1 MPKISDDRKL
11 ERSRQILDAAR
22 RCFAEKGFH
31 RASMSDVIRESGLS
45 AGAVYSYYSSK
56 EELIAAVARSMFV
69 AYEAGISSFDEPGVH
84 PASPEAAVRTLAER
98 ILLEIAP
105 LTDGFRMVL
114 TVWGEAANNPALRET
129 VGDIVR
135 GLRGV
140 FERVLT
146 EWQGAG
152 HELPAEPVVLAQV
165 MVSVMQGVVV
175 QQGLVG
181 DLDVEDYIAAFCS
194 VLRGLGLGDSD
205 HNLKFD

>member
-31 RASMSDVIRESGLS
+31 RASMSDVIKESGLS

-69 AYEAGISSFDEPGVH
+69 AYEAGIHSFDDPQAH
-84 PASPEAAVRTLAER
+84 PASPEAAVRALAER

-114 TVWGEAANNPALRET
+114 TVWGEAANNPALRDT
-129 VGDIVR
+129 VRDIVR

-146 EWQGAG
+146 DWQSAG
-152 HELPAEPVVLAQV
+152 HTLPAEPAVLAQV

-181 DLDVEDYIAAFCS
+181 DIEVEDYIDAFCA
-194 VLRGLGLGDSD
+194 VLRGVGLGEPRP
-205 HNLKFD
+205 

>member
-1 MPKISDDRKL
+1 MPKISDERKL
-11 ERSRQILDAAR
+11 ERSQQILDAAR
-22 RCFAEKGFH
+22 RCFIDKGFH

-56 EELIAAVARSMFV
+56 EELIAAVARSIFV
-69 AYEAGISSFDEPGVH
+69 AYETGINGFDDPGAR
-84 PASPEAAVRTLAER
+84 PASPEAAVRSLAER

-114 TVWGEAANNPALRET
+114 TVWGEASNNPALRET

-146 EWQGAG
+146 DWRAAG
-152 HELPAEPVVLAQV
+152 HELPAEPTILAQV
-165 MVSVMQGVVV
+165 MVSVMQGAVV

-181 DLDVEDYIAAFCS
+181 DVEIDDYIDAFCA
-194 VLRGLGLGDSD
+194 VLRVAGLGDD
-205 HNLKFD
+205 AC

>member
-1 MPKISDDRKL
+1 MPKISDERKL
-11 ERSRQILDAAR
+11 ERSTQILDAAR
-22 RCFAEKGFH
+22 RCFIEKGFH

-56 EELIAAVARSMFV
+56 EELIAAVARSLFV
-69 AYEAGISSFDEPGVH
+69 AYQEGISSFDDPGSR
-84 PASPEAAVRTLAER
+84 PASPEAVVRSLAER
-98 ILLEIAP
+98 VLLEIAP
-105 LTDGFRMVL
+105 MTDGFRMVL
-114 TVWGEAANNPALRET
+114 TVWGEAANNPALRGT

-146 EWQGAG
+146 DWRAAG
-152 HELPAEPVVLAQV
+152 HELSAEPAVLAQV

-181 DLDVEDYIAAFCS
+181 DVEVDEYIDAFCA
-194 VLRGLGLGDSD
+194 VLRVAGLGDD
-205 HNLKFD
+205 APEM

>member
-1 MPKISDDRKL
+1 MPKISDERKL

-22 RCFAEKGFH
+22 RCFVDKGFH

-56 EELIAAVARSMFV
+56 EELIAAVARSIFV
-69 AYEAGISSFDEPGVH
+69 AYESGITSFDDPGEQ
-84 PASPEAAVRTLAER
+84 PASPEAAVRALAER
-98 ILLEIAP
+98 VLLEIAP
-105 LTDGFRMVL
+105 MTDGFRMVL
-114 TVWGEAANNPALRET
+114 TVWGEAANNPELRDT

-135 GLRGV
+135 GLRSV

-146 EWQGAG
+146 DWRSAG
-152 HELPAEPVVLAQV
+152 HELPAEPAILAQV

-181 DLDVEDYIAAFCS
+181 DVAVDDYIDAFCA
-194 VLRGLGLGDSD
+194 VLRIAELGERAPII
-205 HNLKFD
+205 

>member
-1 MPKISDDRKL
+1 MPKISDERKL

-22 RCFAEKGFH
+22 RCFVEKGFH

-56 EELIAAVARSMFV
+56 EELIAAVARSIFV
-69 AYEAGISSFDEPGVH
+69 AYESGISSFDDPGTQ
-84 PASPEAAVRTLAER
+84 PASPEAVVRTLAER
-98 ILLEIAP
+98 ILVEIAP
-105 LTDGFRMVL
+105 MTDGFRMVL
-114 TVWGEAANNPALRET
+114 TVWGEAANNPELRDT

-146 EWQGAG
+146 AWRAAG
-152 HELPAEPVVLAQV
+152 HDLPAEPAILAQV

-181 DLDVEDYIAAFCS
+181 DVTVDDYIDAFCA
-194 VLRGLGLGDSD
+194 VLRLAGLGD
-205 HNLKFD
+205 KV

>member
-1 MPKISDDRKL
+1 MPKISDERKL

-22 RCFAEKGFH
+22 RCFVDKGFH

-56 EELIAAVARSMFV
+56 EELIAAVARSIFV
-69 AYEAGISSFDEPGVH
+69 AYESGITSFDDPGEQ
-84 PASPEAAVRTLAER
+84 PASPEAAVRALAER
-98 ILLEIAP
+98 VLLEIAP
-105 LTDGFRMVL
+105 MTDGFRMVL
-114 TVWGEAANNPALRET
+114 TVWGEAANNPELRDT

-135 GLRGV
+135 GLRSV

-146 EWQGAG
+146 DWRSAG
-152 HELPAEPVVLAQV
+152 HELPAEPAILAQV

-181 DLDVEDYIAAFCS
+181 DVAVDDYIDAFCA
-194 VLRGLGLGDSD
+194 VLRIAGLGERAPII
-205 HNLKFD
+205 

>member
-1 MPKISDDRKL
+1 MPKISDERKL

-22 RCFAEKGFH
+22 RCFVDKGFH

-56 EELIAAVARSMFV
+56 EELIAAVARSIFV
-69 AYEAGISSFDEPGVH
+69 AYESGITSFDDPGEQ
-84 PASPEAAVRTLAER
+84 PASPEAAVRALAER
-98 ILLEIAP
+98 VLLEIAP
-105 LTDGFRMVL
+105 MTDGFRMVL
-114 TVWGEAANNPALRET
+114 TVWGEAANNPELRDT

-135 GLRGV
+135 GLRSV

-146 EWQGAG
+146 DWRSAG
-152 HELPAEPVVLAQV
+152 HELPAEPAILAQV

-181 DLDVEDYIAAFCS
+181 DVAIDDYIDAFCA
-194 VLRGLGLGDSD
+194 VLRIAGLGERAPTI
-205 HNLKFD
+205 

>member
-1 MPKISDDRKL
+1 MPKISDERKL

-22 RCFAEKGFH
+22 RCFVEKGFH
-31 RASMSDVIRESGLS
+31 SASMSDVIRESGLS

-56 EELIAAVARSMFV
+56 EELIAAVARSIFV
-69 AYEAGISSFDEPGVH
+69 AYESGISSFDDPGTQ
-84 PASPEAAVRTLAER
+84 PASPEAVVRTLAER
-98 ILLEIAP
+98 ILVEIAP
-105 LTDGFRMVL
+105 MTDGFRMVL
-114 TVWGEAANNPALRET
+114 TVWGEAANNPELRDT

-146 EWQGAG
+146 AWRAAG
-152 HELPAEPVVLAQV
+152 HDLPAEPAILAQV

-181 DLDVEDYIAAFCS
+181 DVTVDDYIDAFCA
-194 VLRGLGLGDSD
+194 VLRLAGLGD
-205 HNLKFD
+205 KV

>member
-1 MPKISDDRKL
+1 MPKISDERKL

-22 RCFAEKGFH
+22 RCFVDKGFH

-56 EELIAAVARSMFV
+56 EELIAAVARSIFV
-69 AYEAGISSFDEPGVH
+69 AYESGITSFDDPGEQ
-84 PASPEAAVRTLAER
+84 PASPEAAVRALAER
-98 ILLEIAP
+98 VLLEIAP
-105 LTDGFRMVL
+105 MTDGFRMVL
-114 TVWGEAANNPALRET
+114 TVWGEAANNPELRDT

-135 GLRGV
+135 GLRSV

-146 EWQGAG
+146 DWRSAG
-152 HELPAEPVVLAQV
+152 HELPAEPAILAQV

-181 DLDVEDYIAAFCS
+181 DVAVDDYIDAFCA
-194 VLRGLGLGDSD
+194 VLRIAGLGERTPII
-205 HNLKFD
+205 

>member
-1 MPKISDDRKL
+1 MPKISDERKL

-22 RCFAEKGFH
+22 RCFVDKGFH

-56 EELIAAVARSMFV
+56 EELIAAVARSIFV
-69 AYEAGISSFDEPGVH
+69 AYESGITSFDDPGEQ
-84 PASPEAAVRTLAER
+84 PASPEAAVRALAER
-98 ILLEIAP
+98 VLLEIAP
-105 LTDGFRMVL
+105 MTDGFRMVL
-114 TVWGEAANNPALRET
+114 TVWGEAANNPELRDT

-135 GLRGV
+135 GLRSV

-146 EWQGAG
+146 DWRSAG
-152 HELPAEPVVLAQV
+152 HELPAEPAILAQV

-181 DLDVEDYIAAFCS
+181 DVAVDDYIDAFCA
-194 VLRGLGLGDSD
+194 VLRIAGLGERVPTI
-205 HNLKFD
+205 

>member
-1 MPKISDDRKL
+1 MPKISDERKL

-22 RCFAEKGFH
+22 RCFVDKGFH

-56 EELIAAVARSMFV
+56 EELIAAVARSIFV
-69 AYEAGISSFDEPGVH
+69 AYESGITSFDDPGEQ
-84 PASPEAAVRTLAER
+84 PASPEAAVRALAER
-98 ILLEIAP
+98 VLLEIAP
-105 LTDGFRMVL
+105 MTDGFRMVL
-114 TVWGEAANNPALRET
+114 TVWGEAANNPELRDT

-135 GLRGV
+135 GLRSV

-146 EWQGAG
+146 GWRSAG
-152 HELPAEPVVLAQV
+152 HELPAEPAILAQV

-181 DLDVEDYIAAFCS
+181 DVAVDDYIDAFCA
-194 VLRGLGLGDSD
+194 VLRIAGLGERAPII
-205 HNLKFD
+205 

>member
-1 MPKISDDRKL
+1 MPKISDERKL

-22 RCFAEKGFH
+22 RCFVDKGFH

-56 EELIAAVARSMFV
+56 EELIAAVARSIFV
-69 AYEAGISSFDEPGVH
+69 AYESGITSFDDPGEQ
-84 PASPEAAVRTLAER
+84 PASPEAAVRALVER
-98 ILLEIAP
+98 VLLEIAP
-105 LTDGFRMVL
+105 MTDGFRMVL
-114 TVWGEAANNPALRET
+114 TVWGEAANNPELRDT

-135 GLRGV
+135 GLRSV

-146 EWQGAG
+146 DWRSAG
-152 HELPAEPVVLAQV
+152 HELPAEPAILAQV

-181 DLDVEDYIAAFCS
+181 DVAIDDYIDAFCA
-194 VLRGLGLGDSD
+194 VLRIAGLGERAPTI
-205 HNLKFD
+205 